1 MIRNIIIQLSILF
14 VTGPLWASAMGGD
27 TLPTDMEE
35 PSDHTLQRTI
45 ADVLARD
52 PHADVSDLLPRE
64 EFSQTAPSSV
74 PIVVTFQT
82 TVSDEEFARALD
94 RQLNMEPSRH
104 QEEGDA
110 GLARVLQELESP
122 AMPTPLVIPAAAHVS
137 SQEAQSDEV
146 LARHLEGTLNGELS
160 GGTQEEGDAA
170 LARKLQELEA
180 PLMLEMRLE
189 EADQAPY
196 AAMRRDFLAIQH
208 GQDVHAM
215 TRAFAK
221 AHYGFLKSIEEKY
234 FGYTKDL
241 DALRIAHG
249 RDQFLEDCKTDAKAA
264 HLASDAFKAKT
275 ALMTG
280 LLEGKKGLWN
290 PGAIDVDGETGL
302 SLREVFA
309 RVYLFALRR
318 DEAQAAAFFA
328 RHGETRPHLENFGF
342 FCDKLA
348 ENVSEGG
355 GCHAGITGRLVYTFA
370 YFLT

>member
-1 MIRNIIIQLSILF
+1 MSILC

-27 TLPTDMEE
+27 TLPTDIEE
-35 PSDHTLQRTI
+35 PSDHALQRTV

-52 PHADVSDLLPRE
+52 PHADVSDLMPRE
-64 EFSQTAPSSV
+64 VSSQGVSSSV

-82 TVSDEEFARALD
+82 TVSDEEFARELD
-94 RQLNMEPSRH
+94 RQLNMEPAR
-104 QEEGDA
+104 DA
-110 GLARVLQELESP
+110 LDESDATLARALQELEP
-122 AMPTPLVIPAAAHVS
+122 PTVLSPLVTPAAAHVS
-137 SQEAQSDEV
+137 SQEPQSDEV
-146 LARHLEGTLNGELS
+146 LARHLEGTLNGEPS
-160 GGTQEEGDAA
+160 GDTQEEGDAA
-170 LARKLQELEA
+170 LARALQELEA

-189 EADQAPY
+189 EGDKAPY
-196 AAMRRDFLAIQH
+196 AAMRRDFFAIQH

-249 RDQFLEDCKTDAKAA
+249 RDLFLEDCKTDAKAE
-264 HLASDAFKAKT
+264 HLSSDAFKTKT
-275 ALMTG
+275 ALMMG
-280 LLEGKKGLWN
+280 LLEGKKGLWM
-290 PGAIDVDGETGL
+290 PGAQDVDGETGL

-318 DEAQAAAFFA
+318 DDAQAAAFFA